1 VSEQDFRRLPPV
13 KEKVRA
19 PDRMNQ
25 TLLAHANICPR
36 SAFLALKHRRQPATI
51 EMDRGTAYHLF
62 KERMIAELVKT
73 GQPSMFVPGDGED
86 PLLAAG
92 EVASLTKVMV
102 EEVLR
107 DRRDLVLPHYEREY
121 VRQCA
126 YHAAVAWDVDPQ
138 TIAGIERLFVL
149 DLENGWTVSGK
160 IDLLSLPDDVTAWV
174 DDDKTTMSP
183 ADQDTFENRFQV
195 KLYGLL
201 VMFGQPVNFIPCHAC
216 DGTGT
221 ERHDSGLGERCPVC
235 KGKRGS
241 EDRLPAIGAHLKRVR
256 GRELYPGPRPRVH
269 KDGRWELTQRSHT
282 WTRQEIADFRHDVEW
297 VTDVIEH
304 GLKTG
309 DWPARYEKSHCG
321 ICPAE
326 MECPLPR
333 HLRRFAGAI
342 DSDEKAAEAWTWA
355 QRVSKRAETT
365 RAEVRKYAE
374 AGERIAIPIGNGREI
389 AFETRHSRSVK
400 RKGRSSDWDG
410 LLMALESKANYGTPF
425 DVEEWVP
432 ERPTTNFKERDALA
446 ITEEDQDGRGEEGPG
461 EADRRRDERFG
472 ADAPY

>member
-1 VSEQDFRRLPPV
+1 MTDYRRLPVV

-36 SAFLALKHRRQPATI
+36 SAFLALKHRQQPATI

-62 KERMIAELVKT
+62 KERMIATLVKE
-73 GQPSMFVPGDGED
+73 GAVSMYAPEEGED

-92 EVASLTKVMV
+92 EVASLTKTMV

-126 YHAAVAWDVDPQ
+126 YHAAVAWDVDPT

-160 IDLLSLPDDVTAWV
+160 VDLLSLPDAVSALVT
-174 DDDKTTMSP
+174 DDKTSMSA
-183 ADQDTFENRFQV
+183 ADQETFDNRFQV
-195 KLYGLL
+195 KLYALL
-201 VMFGQPVNFIPCHAC
+201 VMFGQPINFIACDAC

-221 ERHDSGLGERCPVC
+221 ERHDSGLGEPCPVC
-235 KGKRGS
+235 KGKRGT
-241 EDRLPAIGAHLKRVR
+241 EDRLPGIGGHLKRVT
-256 GRELYPGPRPRVH
+256 GREVYPGPKPRVLD
-269 KDGRWELTQRSHT
+269 DGRWELVQRTAT
-282 WTRQEIADFRHDVEW
+282 WSRQQLADFRHDVQW

-342 DSDEKAAEAWTWA
+342 DSTAKAAEAWTWA
-355 QRVSKRAETT
+355 ARTASRVAATK
-365 RAEVRKYAE
+365 AEVRKFAE
-374 AGERIAIPIGNGREI
+374 AHEGEVVPLDNGKVVD
-389 AFETRHSRSVK
+389 FVTSFSRSVK
-400 RKGRSSDWDG
+400 KKGKGSDWDG
-410 LLMALESKANYGTPF
+410 LLVALHGAVEFGTPF
-425 DVEEWVP
+425 RFEEWVQ
-432 ERPTTNFKERDALA
+432 ERPKTEFKERDQRP
-446 ITEEDQDGRGEEGPG
+446 EEVNDGEGRGDEDGAAGGG
-461 EADRRRDERFG
+461 ERGGLERFG
-472 ADAPY
+472 DVPY